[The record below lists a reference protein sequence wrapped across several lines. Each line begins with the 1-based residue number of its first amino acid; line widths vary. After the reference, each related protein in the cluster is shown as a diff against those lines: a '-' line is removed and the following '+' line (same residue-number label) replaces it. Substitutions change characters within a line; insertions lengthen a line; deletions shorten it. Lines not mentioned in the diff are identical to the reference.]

1 MKRLFVFCMMA
12 MVASVIQA
20 QTASRH
26 ERSEFSFKNSKVK
39 NADGEISHV
48 KVGAYVGNQLVKEYS
63 FELPAP
69 VPEDMAEH
77 IGTFSEEDLNFDG
90 YPDVNI
96 YLGYMGGFANNTWH
110 EALLWD
116 QQQRCFVEAE
126 DFSGIGEPMRNPET
140 KSISTVLS
148 AGPDHRVSTYYR
160 WKGNT
165 LVKYFENTWAI
176 EDDEYVNFDGLL
188 NYPCHRFD
196 AMLDGR
202 IPVNIVF
209 QRTDDDVVAGYI
221 YYPKAKNPA
230 PIMIAGSVTP
240 YEGTDYYHMY
250 EYQSDGIISGEIAIE
265 YKMEDEWKEVMSG
278 TWKNPKTQK
287 ELQMSN
293 LTYSCEMPKW
303 FTQSLLT
310 PEDPGNIGK
319 EYSFQQWDQNY
330 QSMMGGHITFRAAGK
345 NKVHFDCGNVRH
357 NIAEGSSEAGRPA
370 ELKGNRFEYRDVN
383 ECGYGFS
390 ATFYPRFV
398 VLNTI
403 TDNESLEC
411 FGMGAAFD
419 GIYIKVKQ

>member
-12 MVASVIQA
+12 IVVGVVQA
-20 QTASRH
+20 QTTRH
-26 ERSEFSFKNSKVK
+26 ERSEFSFKNTKVK

-48 KVGAYVGNQLVKEYS
+48 KMGAYVSNQLVKEYT

-69 VPEDMAEH
+69 VPEDMADL
-77 IGTFSEEDLNFDG
+77 IGTVSEEDLNFDG
-90 YPDVNI
+90 YPDVNV

-116 QQQRCFVEAE
+116 QLQRCFVEAE
-126 DFSGIGEPMRNPET
+126 DFSGIGEPMCDSE
-140 KSISTVLS
+140 KQYISTVLS
-148 AGPDHRVSTYYR
+148 AGPDHRVSSYYR
-160 WKGNT
+160 WKGNK

-221 YYPKAKNPA
+221 FYPKAKNPA
-230 PIMIAGSVTP
+230 PIMIAGIVTQ

-287 ELQMSN
+287 ELVMNN
-293 LTYSCEMPKW
+293 LTYSREMPKW

-319 EYSFQQWDQNY
+319 EYSFQKWDQNY

-345 NKVHFDCGNVRH
+345 NKVHFECGNVRH
-357 NIAEGSSEAGRPA
+357 NIAEGGSETGRPA